1 MTSLIAYSDDA
12 SHWERRPFGTV
23 DDVFDGLADDLPDGL
38 ADGLPDD
45 LPHQVSGISVENSGA
60 SFTVTAKHWEPAV
73 LAHRTMRM
81 TKLKPLLA
89 ALVAALLT
97 AAYLLLV
104 YPASSRAE
112 ALTLALVTFLMTSLI
127 TFLMTSLI
135 TFLMTSL
142 ITSLIS

>member
-12 SHWERRPFGTV
+12 LHWERRPFGTV
-23 DDVFDGLADDLPDGL
+23 DDVFDGLADVLPDGL
-38 ADGLPDD
+38 ADGLADGLPDG

-89 ALVAALLT
+89 ALVTALLT
-97 AAYLLLV
+97 ATYLLLV

-135 TFLMTSL
+135 T
-142 ITSLIS
+142 SLIS